1 MTIYRSDVRDP
12 LPGVKEWADTL
23 DLTRRGLEFVGP
35 CPLCG
40 GDDRF
45 HVRDSGG
52 RAAVGC
58 RGCIDGQLD
67 GERRA
72 RFGEVLRA
80 VFPARAVTPARF
92 PARVPRTPP
101 APGNGGEAARGAIAG
116 RLWAAAVPADDTPA
130 RVYLAGRSVW
140 PPDSIGPGLWMS

>member
-40 GDDRF
+40 GEDRF

-58 RGCIDGQLD
+58 RGCIDGQPD

-80 VFPARAVTPARF
+80 VFPARAVTPA
-92 PARVPRTPP
+92 PPLSSHLTPP
-101 APGNGGEAARGAIAG
+101 APGNGGEAARGG
-116 RLWAAAVPADDTPA
+116 DCGAVVGGGGA
-130 RVYLAGRSVW
+130 RR
-140 PPDSIGPGLWMS
+140 